1 MNSRVKNKVTGM
13 SPYAKGVIA
22 GIVSAMGFGFIPVF
36 SKPMLAD
43 GMATE
48 CVLFYRFSLSAIM
61 MAAYLMFTR
70 KQILVGWRYA
80 PSMLVEAI
88 FYSFSGGLLMFGY
101 NYMTGGVTTV
111 IHFTYPVFV
120 MAISLIFFRERIKS
134 SSVLSIVIALAGIYC
149 LSVLGGDASFI
160 PGANKVLGVIIVLLS
175 GLACGSYIVG
185 VNRTRAHELPS
196 LVFTF
201 WLLLISSMF
210 FFGISAFN
218 GTLEMIATPKQCFCF
233 AGLTLVATILSNIT
247 LVFSARYVGST
258 LAAILGAVEPTTAV
272 LMCILLFGETLNA
285 WIVTGIV
292 LVFTAVIIVVKRS
305 R

>member
-1 MNSRVKNKVTGM
+1 M
-13 SPYAKGVIA
+13 SNYAKGVIA

-48 CVLFYRFSLSAIM
+48 CVLFYRFFLSAIM
-61 MAAYLMFTR
+61 MAIYLMVTHR
-70 KQILVGWRYA
+70 RIAVGWRYA
-80 PSMLVEAI
+80 PSMFVEAI

-120 MAISLIFFRERIKS
+120 MAISLIFFRERIKGA
-134 SSVLSIVIALAGIYC
+134 SVLSIVIALAGIYC
-149 LSVLGGDASFI
+149 LSVLGGDASFV
-160 PGANKVLGVIIVLLS
+160 PGANKVIGVIIVVLS
-175 GLACGSYIVG
+175 GLACGCYIVG

-210 FFGISAFN
+210 FLGISAYN
-218 GTLEMIATPKQCFCF
+218 GTLEFITTPKQCLCF
-233 AGLTLVATILSNIT
+233 VGLTLIATILSNIT

-272 LMCILLFGETLNA
+272 QIGRASCRER
-285 WIVTGIV
+285 V
-292 LVFTAVIIVVKRS
+292 
-305 R
+305 